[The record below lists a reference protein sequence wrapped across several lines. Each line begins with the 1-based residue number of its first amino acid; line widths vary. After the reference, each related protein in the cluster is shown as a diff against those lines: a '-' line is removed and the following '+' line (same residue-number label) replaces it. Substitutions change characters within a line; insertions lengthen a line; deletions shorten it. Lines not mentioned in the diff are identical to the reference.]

1 LNNEKGLRQGMEDG
15 TEATRRQSMEPADL
29 SEPRTIWQQIQKN
42 RLLMSGGGIVGA
54 LMLLALTAPLLTQWN
69 ILDDPME
76 QFPQGLDPYGL
87 PLAPGGVHSL
97 GTDSLGRDMLS
108 RVVHGTRISLTVGII
123 AMLTALC
130 IGVTVGV
137 IAGYFGTW
145 VNAVLMRGT
154 DVMMT
159 IPGLLLAIAFA
170 SLMDG
175 RQVHLHPSWTDWHEL
190 DLTLERGIL
199 SVLLVIGIVSWT
211 WIARVVRSQVIS
223 VKEREF
229 VEASRAMGCRH
240 RRIIVRHIAPNIL
253 PTVIIVATLSTA
265 GTILLDAG
273 LSYLG
278 VGVPPPAPSWG
289 TMIADGQP
297 YFIVAPHLTVIPGF
311 AIILTVVGFNLLG
324 QGLQDVLDPYEK
336 GRR

>member
-1 LNNEKGLRQGMEDG
+1 MEG
-15 TEATRRQSMEPADL
+15 VTGATGQQSMESADP
-29 SEPRTIWQQIQKN
+29 SEPRTIWQQIRKN
-42 RLLMSGGGIVGA
+42 RLLISGGGIVGA

-76 QFPQGLDPYGL
+76 QFPQGLGPYGL
-87 PLAPGGVHSL
+87 PLAPGGMHSL

-108 RVVHGTRISLTVGII
+108 RVVHGARISLTVGII

-145 VNAVLMRGT
+145 VNTVLMRGT

-175 RQVHLHPSWTDWHEL
+175 RQVHLHPSWTDWHGL

-240 RRIIVRHIAPNIL
+240 RRIIARHIVPNIL

-297 YFIVAPHLTVIPGF
+297 YFIVAPHLTVVPGL

-324 QGLQDVLDPYEK
+324 QGLQDVLDPHEK